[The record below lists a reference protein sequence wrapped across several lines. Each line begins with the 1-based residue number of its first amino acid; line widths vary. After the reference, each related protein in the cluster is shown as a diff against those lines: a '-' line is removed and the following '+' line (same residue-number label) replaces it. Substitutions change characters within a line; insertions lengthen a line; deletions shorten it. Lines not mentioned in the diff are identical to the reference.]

1 MMKISTRGRYA
12 LRVMVELARRSEK
25 KTTSLRS
32 IAENQKI
39 TPKYLESIIAL
50 LVREQLVASSRGK
63 AGGYRLSRPASQY
76 TVYDILL
83 ATEGDLS
90 PVQCLSSSI
99 PCPMEKRC
107 PTLPVWQGLQ
117 KVTHDYL
124 RSITLEQLAQ
134 LPDGEFSFR
143 DGI

>member
-12 LRVMVELARRSEK
+12 LRVMVELARQTEG

-32 IAENQKI
+32 IAENQLI

-50 LVREQLVASSRGK
+50 LLRENLVVSSRGK
-63 AGGYRLSRPASQY
+63 SGGYRLSRPASQY
-76 TVYDILL
+76 TAYDILL

-90 PVQCLSSSI
+90 PVQCLTSPA
-99 PCPMEKRC
+99 PCPMQQHC
-107 PTLPVWQGLQ
+107 PTFPLWKGLQ
-117 KVTHDYL
+117 TVTHDYL